1 MRAFLFR
8 MMVEKPLFCQ
18 LLIFSARPAVIAI
31 RVNAD
36 SAARSEDTGHFD
48 VDVYKR
54 QYLYLVTV
62 IIELISE
69 INSYFTVESASG
81 FLQTKIIVQVFV
93 CKVAAL

>member
-36 SAARSEDTGHFD
+36 SAARSEDTGYFD
-48 VDVYKR
+48 VFGVHQADKVFHDDVHTV
-54 QYLYLVTV
+54 LVEIAV
-62 IIELISE
+62 IAEAEQIQLE
-69 INSYFTVESASG
+69 
-81 FLQTKIIVQVFV
+81 
-93 CKVAAL
+93 